1 MTTNG
6 SAYGVPHGLTATV
19 ELHLHIDDRELC
31 EELSRYDEG
40 RERHDF
46 AVSAM
51 RIGAIALRQAQGRID
66 AEQVRQEGDRFVEN
80 LGHALS
86 NHQSEVVEQI
96 TGCLKDYFDPT
107 GGLFSERVRL
117 LVQEDGELER
127 LIRGQIEGDGSV
139 LVRTLD
145 SRVGKDSP
153 LMQTLDPESTGGLIT
168 QLTKSTE
175 DTLDSQRER
184 ILTEFS
190 LDNKEG
196 ALSRLIDELREN
208 HGEVS
213 EALQERIDAVTAEF
227 SLDREDSALSR
238 LVNRVEQAQRQ
249 ITKEFSLDEEGSAL
263 ARMRSELLD
272 GIEKQRETN
281 EKFQEDVIE
290 KLADMTARK
299 QESERSTR
307 HGKEFEYEL
316 FDYINERS
324 QAAGDIATH
333 VGESTGIIRN
343 NKRGDIVVELG
354 QEHVAAGAKIVL
366 EAKQDAS
373 YSPER
378 ALVELKGARENRGA
392 DVGIFVFSKRTADEG
407 ITPFSR
413 QGNDIVIVWDSED
426 PGSDAYLEAGL
437 SVAKAL
443 SVRAQAHS
451 EEVGPDLEAMEK
463 ALLEVE
469 RQVKGLGEIDTWTTT
484 IKSNSDK
491 ILDRVRIMRAGLKTQ
506 TAILQEKLASLRD
519 VVSAEG

>member
-6 SAYGVPHGLTATV
+6 ATNGVQHGLTATV

-31 EELSRYDEG
+31 EELSRYAEG

-86 NHQSEVVEQI
+86 RHQSEVVEQI
-96 TGCLKDYFDPT
+96 TGCLKGYFDPT
-107 GGLFSERVRL
+107 SGLFSERVRL

-145 SRVGKDSP
+145 SHVGKESP
-153 LMQTLDPESTGGLIT
+153 LMQKLNPVSAGGLIT

-175 DTLDSQRER
+175 DTLDTQRER

-196 ALSRLIDELREN
+196 ALSRLIDELKEN

-213 EALQERIDAVTAEF
+213 VALQERIDAVMAEF

-238 LVNRVEQAQRQ
+238 LVERVERAQGQ
-249 ITKEFSLDEEGSAL
+249 ISKEFSLDEEGSAL
-263 ARMRSELLD
+263 ARMRSELLA

-281 EKFQEDVIE
+281 EKFQGDVIE
-290 KLADMTARK
+290 RLADMTARK

-307 HGKEFEYEL
+307 HGKEFEVAV
-316 FDYINERS
+316 FDYVSERS
-324 QAAGDIATH
+324 QLAGDIATH
-333 VGESTGIIRN
+333 VGETTGNIRN
-343 NKRGDIVVELG
+343 NKKGDIEVRLG
-354 QEHVAAGAKIVL
+354 QEHVAAGAKIVV
-366 EAKQDAS
+366 EAKQDTS
-373 YSPER
+373 YTLQK
-378 ALVELKGARENRGA
+378 ALDELKGARENRGA
-392 DVGIFVFSKRTADEG
+392 DVGIFVFSKRTVSEE
-407 ITPFSR
+407 ISPFFR
-413 QGNDIVIVWDSED
+413 QGNDVVVVWDSED
-426 PGSDAYLEAGL
+426 PGSDAYLDAGL

-443 SVRAQAHS
+443 SVRAKAHG

-463 ALLEVE
+463 AILEVE
-469 RQVKGLGEIDTWTTT
+469 RQARGLGEIDTWTNT

-491 ILDRVRIMRAGLKTQ
+491 ILDRVRIMRAGLQTQ
-506 TAILQEKLASLRD
+506 TGILQEKLAALRD
-519 VVSAEG
+519 VVGAGG

>member
-6 SAYGVPHGLTATV
+6 ATNGVQHGLTATV

-31 EELSRYDEG
+31 EELSSYADG

-86 NHQSEVVEQI
+86 MHQSEVVEQI
-96 TGCLKDYFDPT
+96 TGCLKGYFDPT
-107 GGLFSERVRL
+107 SGLFSERVRL

-145 SRVGKDSP
+145 SHVGRESP
-153 LMQTLDPESTGGLIT
+153 LMQKLNPDSAGGLIT

-175 DTLDSQRER
+175 ATLDTQRER

-196 ALSRLIDELREN
+196 ALSRLIDELKES

-213 EALQERIDAVTAEF
+213 VALQERIDVVMAEF

-238 LVNRVEQAQRQ
+238 LVERVERAQGQ
-249 ITKEFSLDEEGSAL
+249 ISKEFSLDEEGSAL
-263 ARMRSELLD
+263 ARMRSELLA

-281 EKFQEDVIE
+281 EKFQGDVIE

-307 HGKEFEYEL
+307 HGKEFEVAV
-316 FDYINERS
+316 FDYVSERS
-324 QAAGDIATH
+324 QSAGDIATH
-333 VGESTGIIRN
+333 VGETTGIIRN
-343 NKRGDIVVELG
+343 NKKGDIEVKLG
-354 QEHVAAGAKIVL
+354 QEHVAAGAKIVV

-373 YSPER
+373 YTLQK
-378 ALVELKGARENRGA
+378 ALDELKGARENRGA
-392 DVGIFVFSKRTADEG
+392 DVGIFVFSKRTVSEE
-407 ITPFSR
+407 ISPFFR
-413 QGNDIVIVWDSED
+413 QGNDVVVVWDSED
-426 PGSDAYLEAGL
+426 PGSDAYLDAGL

-443 SVRAQAHS
+443 SVRAKAHG

-463 ALLEVE
+463 AILEVE
-469 RQVKGLGEIDTWTTT
+469 RQARGLGEIDTWTNT

-491 ILDRVRIMRAGLKTQ
+491 ILDRVRIMRDGLQTQ
-506 TAILQEKLASLRD
+506 TGILQEKLAALRD
-519 VVSAEG
+519 VVGAGG